1 MKIGIVGAGGVGA
14 YFAAA
19 LSRAGHDIHLLV
31 TPRHVEPLSVHG
43 IRVTTG
49 DGRDEF
55 IPVSGVSTDAATI
68 GECDAVVLACKA
80 GHVRHVMRGA
90 LPLLGPG
97 TPVLP
102 LQNGVT
108 ASEQITAAVGSG
120 HALGGLCMIISYLVE
135 PGHVHHVGGYPAVT
149 FGELDGAPTARVRVL
164 AEALAS
170 AGISTRISDDITTD
184 LWRKF
189 MLITSY
195 GGVGALCRR
204 SVGET
209 RTHPQTRALVE
220 DAMREVAAVA
230 TAAGANLTEDDVQA
244 TMAQYDAFAPDST
257 ASMQRDLIAGRPSEL
272 EEQNG
277 TVIRIAARHNLPAP
291 IHTTIY
297 RALSIL
303 DGPR

>member
-19 LSRAGHDIHLLV
+19 LSRAGHDVHLLV
-31 TPRHVEPLSVHG
+31 TPRHVGPLSDHG
-43 IRVTTG
+43 IHLTSG

-55 IPVSGVSTDAATI
+55 IPLAGVSTDAAAI
-68 GECDAVVLACKA
+68 GVCDAVILGCKA
-80 GHVRHVMRGA
+80 GQVRDVMKTS
-90 LPLLGPG
+90 LPLLGPD

-108 ASEQITAAVGSG
+108 ASEQIEAAAGSG

-135 PGHVHHVGGYPAVT
+135 PGHVHHVGGNPSVT
-149 FGELDGAPTARVRVL
+149 LGELDGAPTARVRVL
-164 AEALAS
+164 ADALNL

-195 GGVGALCRR
+195 GGVGALCRK

-220 DAMREVAAVA
+220 DAMREVAAIA
-230 TAAGANLTEDDVQA
+230 AAAGANLTEDDLQN
-244 TMAQYDAFAPDST
+244 TMGQYDAFTPDST

-277 TVIRIAARHNLPAP
+277 ALVRIAALHNLPAP

-303 DGPR
+303 DSPG